1 MPTVFVSIGSNI
13 NRESN
18 IRAGVHALKKQFGK
32 LTLSSVYEADAVGF
46 KGDPFLNLMAAFE
59 TEKTATEVDALL
71 DIIEKQNG
79 RTSEQKKFNPRTL
92 DLDLI
97 LYDDYISNDP
107 DLEVP
112 RSEITRY
119 AFVLEPLAEIAGHLK
134 HPLLNTSYD
143 ELWISFDKQDLIQQR
158 INFSWD

>member
-13 NRESN
+13 DRENN
-18 IRAGVHALKKQFGK
+18 IRAGINALKQQFGE

-46 KGDPFLNLMAAFE
+46 NGDPFLNLMVSF
-59 TEKTATEVDALL
+59 KTTRPPSDVDSLL
-71 DIIEKQNG
+71 DHIEKQNG

-97 LYDDYISNDP
+97 LYDDYISEDP
-107 DLEVP
+107 GLEVP

-134 HPLLNTSYD
+134 HPILNIRYD
-143 ELWISFDKQDLIQQR
+143 ELWRSFDKQNIIQQR

>member
-13 NRESN
+13 DRENN
-18 IRAGVHALKKQFGK
+18 IRAGVSALKKQFGE
-32 LTLSSVYEADAVGF
+32 LLISSVYEAAAVGF
-46 KGDPFLNLMAAFE
+46 KGDAFLNLMVAFE
-59 TEKTATEVDALL
+59 TEKTATDVDTLL
-71 DIIEKQNG
+71 DHIEKENG
-79 RTSEQKKFNPRTL
+79 RTIEQKKFNPRTL

-97 LYDDYISNDP
+97 LYDDYISEDP

-134 HPLLNTSYD
+134 HPLLNVRYD
-143 ELWISFDKQDLIQQR
+143 ELWRDFDKQDLIQQR
-158 INFSWD
+158 IDFSWN